1 MKMIVATNLDKEAC
15 SFIKKRLQHRCFVM
29 NIAKLSKTTVFKNSC
44 ERLLLWSI
52 SCRIRIT
59 QDRHNFQYLYV
70 SIQDYEL
77 LIEICQ
83 DRIIM

>member
-1 MKMIVATNLDKEAC
+1 MKMIVAANLDKEAS

-29 NIAKLSKTTVFKNSC
+29 NIAKLSKTTVLKNSC
-44 ERLLLWSI
+44 ERLLLWSF

-59 QDRHNFQYLYV
+59 QDRNNFQYLYV

-83 DRIIM
+83 GRIII